1 MRCVLLIG
9 FFLCAGVFPSTVF
22 FVVGHYFVAAG
33 GVLSITGY
41 RQLGINVK
49 EVFYSIPFFF
59 FFYIMIDFFSDLSSW
74 LLCSSAGSYRL
85 LDS

>member
-1 MRCVLLIG
+1 M
-9 FFLCAGVFPSTVF
+9 FPSTVF

-59 FFYIMIDFFSDLSSW
+59 FLHHDRLFFRFIFLVT
-74 LLCSSAGSYRL
+74 LLVRWFVSFVGFITG
-85 LDS
+85 